1 MDIICQHFED
11 YLGDPAVTSKDAC
24 LYDFTKVYFLSDVN
38 ALTIHRKFYQSAK
51 RTHVMRSK
59 YKIIRDYLVK
69 KYFFK
74 HQQKVSINGSN

>member
-1 MDIICQHFED
+1 MH
-11 YLGDPAVTSKDAC
+11 L
-24 LYDFTKVYFLSDVN
+24 LFTGNFIRVQKE
-38 ALTIHRKFYQSAK
+38 
-51 RTHVMRSK
+51 HVMQSK